1 MRIHKRTKFP
11 IEITKGKAEDLYR
24 LRFMRKSEIE
34 PNVRH
39 NLKFYACQMGR
50 QLEIWF
56 KEQSFTIG
64 YLAKEQEKLHRSQI
78 RLHRASRQAKRQIY
92 ATQQELVR
100 EKLEKIRLKLM
111 MMKVVQKFKQNVRV
125 NKAVKESSFCLPK
138 SRDSQNLDS
147 LQISGSKQSIYDK
160 HELPDFEPAR
170 HRNHANGD
178 VDVSGFLHANS
189 TTWKNDRQS
198 TARKDASVSTTVVTN
213 VRRLWKSTAADDDDC
228 ECNSS
233 TVSQDT
239 THLLE
244 DNTDNGGL
252 SDECRDWEDTE
263 DRFSLDHGPWR
274 METIPEETH
283 TEIEMEADLP
293 RCEYSCVFYY
303 NTCCRIYKARRQVR
317 WCVVNRSVR

>member
-11 IEITKGKAEDLYR
+11 IEITKGKAEDMYR
-24 LRFMRKSEIE
+24 MRFMRKSEVG

-64 YLAKEQEKLHRSQI
+64 YLAKEQEKLHRSQV

-111 MMKVVQKFKQNVRV
+111 MMKVVQRFKQNVRV
-125 NKAVKESSFCLPK
+125 NKAAKESSFCLPK
-138 SRDSQNLDS
+138 SRDSQNLDT
-147 LQISGSKQSIYDK
+147 LQISGSKQLIYDK

-170 HRNHANGD
+170 HRNQADGD
-178 VDVSGFLHANS
+178 VDVSGFLHANC
-189 TTWKNDRQS
+189 TTWKNDKQS
-198 TARKDASVSTTVVTN
+198 NTRKDASVSKTVVTN
-213 VRRLWKSTAADDDDC
+213 ARRIGKSTAVADDDCGDDDSEC
-228 ECNSS
+228 ESF
-233 TVSQDT
+233 TVSKNTAQ
-239 THLLE
+239 

-252 SDECRDWEDTE
+252 GGECRDWETAE
-263 DRFSLDHGPWR
+263 DRFSLDHGSWR

-283 TEIEMEADLP
+283 TEIEMEAEVP
-293 RCEYSCVFYY
+293 RC
-303 NTCCRIYKARRQVR
+303 K
-317 WCVVNRSVR
+317 